1 MKIGILTQPLKSN
14 YGGLLQ
20 AFALQHCLINLGH
33 DPVTINRDFLPESK
47 QKKIISLVKRI
58 LLRYIKG
65 RKDIIVF
72 PLKMTNEEHILYTRN
87 TSHFTLKN
95 IITTKRIT
103 KFKELSDIS
112 KNFDAL
118 IVGSDQVWRPKYSPS
133 IYNYFLDFASKSNNL
148 LKLSYAA
155 SFGVDQWEFTEK
167 DTKICKDLLKN
178 FDGISVRE
186 DSGVLLCKENL
197 NQKAEHVLDPT
208 FLLDKNEYVNMINKE
223 DLINSSKTLMAY
235 VLDTSDQKI
244 AYLKQ
249 ISNELNVTLVHIDL
263 ETRFTIE
270 RRKNLD
276 DYILPSISKWLSEFY
291 KADYIITDSF
301 HGTAFSIIF
310 NKKFISI
317 GNKKRGISRF
327 TSILKLFDL
336 SERLVYSFEE
346 INSKKLK
353 NSIDYNK
360 VNSLISKHKRFSIDY
375 LKKFLNK
382 Q

>member
-20 AFALQHCLINLGH
+20 AFALQQCLINLGH
-33 DPVTINRDFLPESK
+33 NPVTINRDFLPESIL
-47 QKKIISLVKRI
+47 KKIVPLVKRV

-72 PLKMTNEEHILYTRN
+72 PLKMTKQEYILYTRN
-87 TSHFTLKN
+87 TTQFTLNN
-95 IITTKRIT
+95 IITTKRII

-133 IYNYFLDFASKSNNL
+133 IYNYFLDFASKSNDL

-167 DTKICKDLLKN
+167 ETKICKDLLKN

-197 NQKAEHVLDPT
+197 NLKAEHVLDPT
-208 FLLDKNEYVNMINKE
+208 FLLDQNEYVNMINKE

-249 ISNELNVTLVHIDL
+249 VSNELNVNLVHIDL

-270 RRKNLD
+270 RRKNLN

-327 TSILKLFDL
+327 TSILNLFDL

-346 INSKKLK
+346 ITSKKLK

-360 VNSLISKHKRFSIDY
+360 VNSLLSKHKRFSIDY

-382 Q
+382 

>member
-20 AFALQHCLINLGH
+20 AFALQQCLINLGH
-33 DPVTINRDFLPESK
+33 NPVTISRDFLPESIL
-47 QKKIISLVKRI
+47 KKIITLVKRI

-72 PLKMTNEEHILYTRN
+72 PLEMTKQEYIVYTRN
-87 TSHFTLKN
+87 TTHFTLNN
-95 IITTKRIT
+95 IITTKRII
-103 KFKELSDIS
+103 KFKELIDIS

-118 IVGSDQVWRPKYSPS
+118 VVGSDQVWRPKYSPS
-133 IYNYFLDFASKSNNL
+133 IYNYFLDFASKSNDL

-167 DTKICKDLLKN
+167 ETKKCKDLLKN

-186 DSGVLLCKENL
+186 DSGVLLCKENFDL
-197 NQKAEHVLDPT
+197 KAEHVLDPT
-208 FLLDKNEYVNMINKE
+208 FLLDQNEYVNMISKE

-249 ISNELNVTLVHIDL
+249 ISNELNVTFVHIDL
-263 ETRFTIE
+263 ETPFTIE
-270 RRKNLD
+270 RRKNLN

-327 TSILKLFDL
+327 TSILNLFDL

-346 INSKKLK
+346 ITSKKLK

-360 VNSLISKHKRFSIDY
+360 VNSLLSKHKRFSIDY

-382 Q
+382 

>member
-20 AFALQHCLINLGH
+20 AFALQQCLINLGH
-33 DPVTINRDFLPESK
+33 NPVTINRDFLPESILIK
-47 QKKIISLVKRI
+47 NISLVKRI

-72 PLKMTNEEHILYTRN
+72 PLKMTKEEHIIYTRN
-87 TSHFTLKN
+87 TTHFTLNN
-95 IITTKRIT
+95 IITTKRII

-118 IVGSDQVWRPKYSPS
+118 IVGSDQVWRPKYSPL
-133 IYNYFLDFASKSNNL
+133 IYNYFLDFASKSNDL

-167 DTKICKDLLKN
+167 ETKICKDLLKN

-186 DSGVLLCKENL
+186 DSAVLLCKENFNL
-197 NQKAEHVLDPT
+197 KAEHVLDPT
-208 FLLDKNEYVNMINKE
+208 FLLDQNEYVNMINKE

-270 RRKNLD
+270 RRKNLN

-327 TSILKLFDL
+327 TSILNLFDL

-346 INSKKLK
+346 ITSKKLK

-360 VNSLISKHKRFSIDY
+360 VNSLLSKHKRFSIDY

-382 Q
+382 